1 MHGQQQQQVPAIA
14 AAGATD
20 PAQRPT
26 AIVPLARAAA
36 HEPAAAGLPV
46 TGTAAPGR
54 DLTVQYALDRDSQR
68 WVATLVDQA
77 TGEVITTVPSPQLRH
92 LLAELRHTP
101 IDLHA

>member
-1 MHGQQQQQVPAIA
+1 MHGQEQQQVAA
-14 AAGATD
+14 VGAAGHAD

-26 AIVPLARAAA
+26 AIVPLERPGDPSGGPHAV
-36 HEPAAAGLPV
+36 PV
-46 TGTAAPGR
+46 TGTASPGR
-54 DLTVQYALDRDSQR
+54 DLAVQYALDRDAQR

-77 TGEVITTVPSPQLRH
+77 TGEIITTVPSPQVRH